1 MKILGTGLTGLIGSR
16 ITDLLK
22 DRYEFE
28 NLSISTGFDIT
39 QKQIVKNKIISSD
52 ASIVLH
58 LASKTDVDRCEKDK
72 EQGVNGSTWI
82 TNVEGTKNIIEACR
96 ESNKKII
103 YFSTDFVFNGEKEEA
118 YTEEDKPDPINW
130 YAKTK
135 FEGEKV
141 IENSGI
147 PYLILRIAYPYRAKF
162 EKKSDFVRTIL
173 KKLKEKQQITA
184 IYDHIVT
191 PTFIDDIAEALNIL
205 IKNKSDGIFHVVGGQ
220 YISPYDAALLIAN
233 LFGYDKFLVQKTTRA
248 EYFKDNAPRP
258 FHLALKNDK
267 IQKLGIKMKTFEEGI
282 FEIRKQLA

>member
-96 ESNKKII
+96 ESNKKI
-103 YFSTDFVFNGEKEEA
+103 
-118 YTEEDKPDPINW
+118 
-130 YAKTK
+130 
-135 FEGEKV
+135 
-141 IENSGI
+141 
-147 PYLILRIAYPYRAKF
+147 
-162 EKKSDFVRTIL
+162 
-173 KKLKEKQQITA
+173 
-184 IYDHIVT
+184 
-191 PTFIDDIAEALNIL
+191 
-205 IKNKSDGIFHVVGGQ
+205 
-220 YISPYDAALLIAN
+220 
-233 LFGYDKFLVQKTTRA
+233 
-248 EYFKDNAPRP
+248 
-258 FHLALKNDK
+258 
-267 IQKLGIKMKTFEEGI
+267 
-282 FEIRKQLA
+282 